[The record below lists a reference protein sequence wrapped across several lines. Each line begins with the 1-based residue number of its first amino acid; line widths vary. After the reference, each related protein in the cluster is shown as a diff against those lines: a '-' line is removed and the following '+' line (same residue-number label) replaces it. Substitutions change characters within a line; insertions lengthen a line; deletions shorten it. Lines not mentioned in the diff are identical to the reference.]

1 MQWQKMLIID
11 LECTCFRDD
20 DADKPAGWTAATHQ
34 EITEMGCVI
43 VNLPE
48 RRIETSKSFLVQP
61 VEGPMGVFC
70 RELTTLTF
78 DDVKNQ
84 PTLETS
90 IKDLKAWCKENKF
103 DIGSMPW
110 ASWGDYDRVQFFRET
125 ARKHIK
131 YPFGRAH
138 NNIKGMFSM
147 MLGRKKGFGVG
158 TAADIIGRPFVGT
171 QHRGIDDAQNIA
183 EIFLHVLRGCK

>member
-20 DADKPAGWTAATHQ
+20 DADKPAGWTSNTHQ

-48 RRIETSKSFLVQP
+48 RQIEARQSFLVQP
-61 VEGPMGVFC
+61 VEGPMGEFC
-70 RELTTLTF
+70 KELTTLTF
-78 DDVKNQ
+78 DDVKNEATL
-84 PTLETS
+84 PTRLQ
-90 IKDLKAWCKENKF
+90 DLRAWCKENKF

-125 ARKHIK
+125 ARKRIK

-138 NNIKGMFSM
+138 YNIKGMFSM
-147 MLGRKKGFGVG
+147 MTGRKKGFGVG
-158 TAADIIGRPFVGT
+158 TACDIIGRPFQGT
-171 QHRGIDDAQNIA
+171 QHRGIDDAENIA